1 MIVYLDLLNGVIV
14 GIFTV
19 IFILNV
25 VIAAVIVNFTLAPLT
40 IGVVYI
46 SKTILKVS
54 DFQYGVLE
62 GFFAVSMMIAPMIIG
77 LILKKI
83 KTWTIMFLSIFTIGI
98 LIIIMGII
106 PTNAYLYLFRGNII
120 PYISLLFLCFLIGAI
135 ATITN
140 IALSIAF
147 QKAVPLEI
155 MGRVGAVMNTGCLVA
170 VPIGQ
175 MLFGMLFD
183 KINTSL
189 CLVIMGIVPVI
200 TMIVFRKNLVKYSES
215 KEAVT
220 RFQVPSDS

>member
-83 KTWTIMFLSIFTIGI
+83 KT
-98 LIIIMGII
+98 
-106 PTNAYLYLFRGNII
+106 
-120 PYISLLFLCFLIGAI
+120 
-135 ATITN
+135 
-140 IALSIAF
+140 
-147 QKAVPLEI
+147 
-155 MGRVGAVMNTGCLVA
+155 
-170 VPIGQ
+170 
-175 MLFGMLFD
+175 
-183 KINTSL
+183 
-189 CLVIMGIVPVI
+189 
-200 TMIVFRKNLVKYSES
+200 
-215 KEAVT
+215 
-220 RFQVPSDS
+220 